1 MKKENLIQNL
11 LDFKNYIKKYNEN
24 VKEILEFAELY
35 EKQNGTPLSEEQTEY
50 LTKVIEKLKEN

>member
-24 VKEILEFAELY
+24 VKEVLEFAELY
-35 EKQNGTPLSEEQTEY
+35 EKFIVKKNS
-50 LTKVIEKLKEN
+50 KWR